1 MAHNKVVYNGETLID
16 LTGDT
21 VTDASHIMSG
31 YIGHLAD
38 GTKVTGTGSGGSN
51 KNVQYYMGAEYI
63 RTTSYTGTGVEITVT
78 KDGTYTVSWMAWRSA
93 SSGTFGTHGTQLYI
107 NGRAYGSAYTTWTHN
122 YGQCNTIS
130 GVELSVGD
138 VVEVYARARST
149 SYYTHAGNLIIEEE

>member
-51 KNVQYYMGAEYI
+51 KNVQYYMGTEYI

-93 SSGTFGTHGTQLYI
+93 SSGTSGTQLHI

-149 SYYTHAGNLIIEEE
+149 SHYTHAGNLIIEEE

>member
-78 KDGTYTVSWMAWRSA
+78 KDGTYTVSWMAWRST
-93 SSGTFGTHGTQLYI
+93 SSGTFGTQLYI

-149 SYYTHAGNLIIEEE
+149 SYYTHAGNLIIGEE